1 MFEFNTVR
9 PKAIISLTPLI
20 DVVFILL
27 LFFMLATKFD
37 TEHAF
42 AVGAVSGSAEHF
54 VSDSPGKLHLL
65 DEQTLSLDS
74 VVLDEYAVKQEL
86 LKRYYEN
93 QSYAVSVSVSV
104 ASGISV
110 QSLLELILLIKKTGI
125 QRITIESNTGAS
137 TQ

>member
-93 QSYAVSVSVSV
+93 QSYAVSVSV